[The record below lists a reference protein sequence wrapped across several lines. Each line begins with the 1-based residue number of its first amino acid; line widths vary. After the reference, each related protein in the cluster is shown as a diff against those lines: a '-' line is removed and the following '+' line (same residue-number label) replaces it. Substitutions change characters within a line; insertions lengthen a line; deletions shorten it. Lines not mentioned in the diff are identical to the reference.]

1 MPRFLANKT
10 RSAAARFG
18 GYLFIGPAFLWLLLI
33 IGVPFFLSVYLSATN
48 SLAGKWGSFIGLD
61 NYLKLLDS
69 QIFRRTLQNSLIFTA
84 GSIALKT
91 ILGTALALLLNEK
104 LRARNF
110 FRGAILLPWI
120 APASLSTLAWLWI
133 FNPIYGVAN
142 QLLKGVGLLS
152 ADIPWLSTSGWAL
165 FSVILVN
172 TWRGTPFF
180 VISILAGLSS
190 VPQELY
196 EAARV
201 DGANAWKRFLHVTLP
216 MIQPILLI
224 VILFSTIM
232 TFSDFQI
239 VYILTN
245 GGPANS
251 THLFATLSYQTGMI
265 GGNIGEG
272 AAILLFM
279 APFLALLIYLQLR
292 LRGGEA

>member
-1 MPRFLANKT
+1 
-10 RSAAARFG
+10 
-18 GYLFIGPAFLWLLLI
+18 LWLLLI